1 MSESAFQSK
10 VIKYLERMGGYVI
23 NTHGGTQTKVGTPDL
38 IVCWRGVF
46 LAIELKTDEGR
57 IRPKQKEELRK
68 ISEAGGIAMSL
79 RPSQWESFKDE
90 LQSIGES

>member
-1 MSESAFQSK
+1 M
-10 VIKYLERMGGYVI
+10 
-23 NTHGGTQTKVGTPDL
+23 
-38 IVCWRGVF
+38 
-46 LAIELKTDEGR
+46 AIELKTDEGR
-57 IRPKQKEELRK
+57 IRPKQKVELRK